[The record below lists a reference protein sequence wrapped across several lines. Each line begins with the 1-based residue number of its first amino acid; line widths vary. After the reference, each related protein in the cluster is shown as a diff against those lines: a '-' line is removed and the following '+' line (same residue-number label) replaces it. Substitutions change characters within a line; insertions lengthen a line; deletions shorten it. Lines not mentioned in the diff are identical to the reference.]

1 MSWNLPAN
9 DTVLTLFDDGRRLYV
24 GGLFTTVGGQSRG
37 RLAAIDKTTGLLM
50 PWNPQAN
57 GTVRSIAVSG
67 GKVFVGGEFTA
78 INGQA
83 RSKLAVLDPETGR
96 LVGE

>member
-1 MSWNLPAN
+1 
-9 DTVLTLFDDGRRLYV
+9 
-24 GGLFTTVGGQSRG
+24 LFTTVGGQSRE
-37 RLAAIDKTTGLLM
+37 RLAAIDKTTGLLA

-67 GKVFVGGEFTA
+67 GKVFVAGEFTA
-78 INGQA
+78 INGQP

-96 LVGE
+96 LLGE